1 MKVIF
6 IKTQILNVF
15 FFTSTGRNN
24 CLKAGYFPRLMLR
37 DKYVERMQQSLGVSQ
52 LATFFLLC
60 LFFLDFC
67 HFRLQLL

>member
-1 MKVIF
+1 M
-6 IKTQILNVF
+6 F

-37 DKYVERMQQSLGVSQ
+37 DKYVERMQESLGVSQ
-52 LATFFLLC
+52 LATFFFVMSVLPR
-60 LFFLDFC
+60 FC